1 MSYVIVV
8 AELAVLLFPAAS
20 VNLSSATDI
29 EPEPLCV
36 FAVGV
41 NTTVYDVPET
51 AVNDDRVPPL
61 NVMSPTAKSVD
72 ASDNV
77 IVRVDVS
84 PDFSVVALA
93 EIETVGA

>member
-8 AELAVLLFPAAS
+8 AELAGLLFPAAS
-20 VNLSSATDI
+20 VNLSTATDM

-61 NVMSPTAKSVD
+61 NVMSPSTKLLE
-72 ASDNV
+72 ASDRVNV
-77 IVRVDVS
+77 NVEV
-84 PDFSVVALA
+84 
-93 EIETVGA
+93 